1 MILLEFELNSL
12 ISLFIFDSTYTVLI
26 RNVNVLIKNLF
37 EFKGDMHLLHNKQ
50 EVVEVKGE

>member
-1 MILLEFELNSL
+1 MILLEFEPNSL